1 MAQLQGL
8 DNRTIPSDLLRWP
21 VKQYLDICVFPQLG
35 CGTKRK
41 QGVARPPFLGEGPAA
56 MFVSGLIKRKGPG
69 SLGAAEKGAH
79 LELICFIIHVF
90 VHHSTA
96 EEWKLRLVT
105 GSDSKLG
112 FACLPAACGSLG
124 KRGAGALLRGLL
136 EKVLKWAAAQRP
148 YIAPAAW
155 ERAVKDAAAAAE
167 AQVPQKNDLIYML
180 KVLLDNIAHTMLIL
194 VDEAQF
200 LMMPGK
206 PGGGVNADEADWMRD
221 VVVRQLIIYNASTQ
235 IFVFTRSTMALM
247 WLALARMPTNG
258 RSPLM
263 AIMPLDLPSEFP
275 ESHMQASLVC
285 MTNSEQACQA
295 LQEVGAAIGVTEEQL
310 VVHSPNTPACLTI
323 LKQDWDMR
331 GGKKW
336 PSVQPFVQ
344 SWTVNKLQREIIV
357 DWTRA
362 MLLLTRAQ
370 CNVLRRL
377 ANPHEGLA
385 VLEHLEPGLVW
396 YLKPHCEKNKAGRF
410 YLRAVETRTVL
421 QVIIAEDSSL
431 NTSWT
436 EVAGDSSAVNLSII
450 RDLHAVG
457 ETVYRMAMKQPLP
470 QAGVDE
476 LELCLEV
483 GAALVNAAVSCL
495 SSESSTADR
504 AQSERMRALA
514 SDLDARLPCGQWK
527 DEMWHQHL
535 SPSAITSADAKAYKA
550 AKAAAPEGAPLTAK
564 EELKWV
570 LRSIRHITAQ
580 ADILKPETLLTDP
593 GTGQD
598 LEIKASEIG
607 MVAIFPKMLQCS
619 HSAFAQRLADA
630 RGCGVEQEEQQQQQ
644 LPGTATPYKAPPKAN
659 ATKAKASSYAGLDS
673 RLQPALCRGIPAPL
687 LTSRQPGRLR
697 ATPMMAANIQA
708 QRTQSRCLRL

>member
-1 MAQLQGL
+1 MECARIPNNGTASGSGQPHNPQRPPQMAG
-8 DNRTIPSDLLRWP
+8 NTIPNLDQHACDLVQDKADPQLYWLQKRTQRLSDP
-21 VKQYLDICVFPQLG
+21 TDGIGQVKQYLDICVFPQLG

-56 MFVSGLIKRKGPG
+56 MFVSGLIKTGKSYWTSVVIPTC
-69 SLGAAEKGAH
+69 LAH
-79 LELICFIIHVF
+79 HPKMGKTLPLVLSIDC
-90 VHHSTA
+90 ST
-96 EEWKLRLVT
+96 
-105 GSDSKLG
+105 
-112 FACLPAACGSLG
+112 LPYQ
-124 KRGAGALLRGLL
+124 RGAGALLRGLL

-221 VVVRQLIIYNASTQ
+221 VV
-235 IFVFTRSTMALM
+235 
-247 WLALARMPTNG
+247 
-258 RSPLM
+258 
-263 AIMPLDLPSEFP
+263 
-275 ESHMQASLVC
+275 
-285 MTNSEQACQA
+285 
-295 LQEVGAAIGVTEEQL
+295 EVGAAIGVTEEQL

-476 LELCLEV
+476 LELCLE
-483 GAALVNAAVSCL
+483 
-495 SSESSTADR
+495 
-504 AQSERMRALA
+504 ALA

-570 LRSIRHITAQ
+570 LR
-580 ADILKPETLLTDP
+580 
-593 GTGQD
+593 
-598 LEIKASEIG
+598 
-607 MVAIFPKMLQCS
+607 
-619 HSAFAQRLADA
+619 
-630 RGCGVEQEEQQQQQ
+630 
-644 LPGTATPYKAPPKAN
+644 
-659 ATKAKASSYAGLDS
+659 
-673 RLQPALCRGIPAPL
+673 
-687 LTSRQPGRLR
+687 
-697 ATPMMAANIQA
+697 
-708 QRTQSRCLRL
+708 